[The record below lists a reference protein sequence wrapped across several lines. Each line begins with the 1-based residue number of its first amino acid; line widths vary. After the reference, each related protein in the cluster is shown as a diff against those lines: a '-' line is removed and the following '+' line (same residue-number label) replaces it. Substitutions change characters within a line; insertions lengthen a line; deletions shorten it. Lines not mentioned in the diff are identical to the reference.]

1 MVLRYLFLGLCIM
14 QILPLFLIFG
24 RVVINNNAAKIQTS
38 VIYSKFFSNK
48 NSTFC
53 IMSDKKDIS
62 SRFIEVL
69 NELLK
74 RGFLPDKKAF
84 ASSVGCSTSMITE
97 ISKGRSN
104 VGVSVLQKTVLN
116 FGVSAT
122 WLLVGTGEMFS
133 SEEKQKGKTAYYS
146 PAVSGLHENVTEYT
160 NPENNTLLS
169 ERVSHLKKENEMLTQ
184 IIEEKERLI
193 NVLLNQTK

>member
-1 MVLRYLFLGLCIM
+1 MVLRYLFLGVCLK

-48 NSTFC
+48 NSIFC
-53 IMSDKKDIS
+53 IMSNKKDIS

-74 RGFLPDKKAF
+74 RGCLRDKKAF

-104 VGVSVLQKTVLN
+104 VGVSVLQNTVLN

-122 WLLVGTGEMFS
+122 WLLVGAGEMFAN
-133 SEEKQKGKTAYYS
+133 EEKQTGKTAYYS
-146 PAVSGLHENVTEYT
+146 PVSGVNENLTEYN

-169 ERVSHLKKENEMLTQ
+169 ERVSHLKKENEMLQT

-193 NVLLNQTK
+193 SVLMTKTK

>member
-1 MVLRYLFLGLCIM
+1 M
-14 QILPLFLIFG
+14 
-24 RVVINNNAAKIQTS
+24 
-38 VIYSKFFSNK
+38 SNK
-48 NSTFC
+48 
-53 IMSDKKDIS
+53 KDVS

-74 RGFLPDKKAF
+74 RGFLRDKKAF

-104 VGVSVLQKTVLN
+104 VGVSVLQNTVLN

-122 WLLVGTGEMFS
+122 WLLIGTGEMFVND
-133 SEEKQKGKTAYYS
+133 EKQNGKTAYYS
-146 PAVSGLHENVTEYT
+146 PVSGVNENITEYT
-160 NPENNTLLS
+160 NPENPTLLS
-169 ERVSHLKKENEMLTQ
+169 ERVSHLKKENEMLTR

-193 NVLLNQTK
+193 SVLMNKNN

>member
-1 MVLRYLFLGLCIM
+1 
-14 QILPLFLIFG
+14 
-24 RVVINNNAAKIQTS
+24 
-38 VIYSKFFSNK
+38 
-48 NSTFC
+48 
-53 IMSDKKDIS
+53 MSDKKDIS

-74 RGFLPDKKAF
+74 RGFLRDKKTF

-104 VGVSVLQKTVLN
+104 VGVSVLQNTVLN

-122 WLLVGTGEMFS
+122 WLLVGAGEMFVND
-133 SEEKQKGKTAYYS
+133 EKQKGKTAYYS
-146 PAVSGLHENVTEYT
+146 PAVIGVNENLTEYNNHEN
-160 NPENNTLLS
+160 PTLLS
-169 ERVSHLKKENEMLTQ
+169 ERVSHLKKENEMLQT

-193 NVLLNQTK
+193 TVLLNTTK

>member
-1 MVLRYLFLGLCIM
+1 M
-14 QILPLFLIFG
+14 
-24 RVVINNNAAKIQTS
+24 NN
-38 VIYSKFFSNK
+38 
-48 NSTFC
+48 
-53 IMSDKKDIS
+53 KKDVS

-74 RGFLPDKKAF
+74 RGCLRDKKAF

-104 VGVSVLQKTVLN
+104 VGVSVLQNTVLN

-122 WLLVGTGEMFS
+122 WLLVGAGEMFVND
-133 SEEKQKGKTAYYS
+133 EKQNGKTVYYS
-146 PAVSGLHENVTEYT
+146 PAGVNENVTEYT

-169 ERVSHLKKENEMLTQ
+169 ERVSHLKKENEMLTR

-193 NVLLNQTK
+193 SVLMNQNK